1 MVAVVCIAP
10 SPLPDLAGVKTMF
23 HRADSS
29 LLAAMGCMLFPAWNI
44 FCHPFRVQDRKS
56 VV

>member
-44 FCHPFRVQDRKS
+44 FCHPFRVHT
-56 VV
+56 